1 MRFVETLAGRSDQH
15 AVESAL
21 NAWVQEVEN
30 ARWDNPAAVRK
41 SYGTASIIN
50 EERVVFNIKGNSYRL
65 VVAIQYRRGIVFI
78 KWLGSHKDYDTID
91 AGRIQYGDQTYTK
104 RRGS

>member
-1 MRFVETLAGRSDQH
+1 MD
-15 AVESAL
+15 
-21 NAWVQEVEN
+21 AWVQEVEN
-30 ARWDNPAAVRK
+30 ADWDSPEAVRK

-65 VVAIQYRRGIVFI
+65 LVAIQYRRKLVFI
-78 KWLGSHKDYDTID
+78 KWLGSHKDYDSIN
-91 AGRIQYGDQTYTK
+91 AGRVQYGDQTCTK